1 MINFYLNRIFVSYF
15 LKPWEK
21 TGFNVQ
27 KENTINKIILNAGLY
42 LNAVFL
48 SLKDSKSH

>member
-1 MINFYLNRIFVSYF
+1 MIDFYLNRIFDSYF
-15 LKPWEK
+15 LKPREK
-21 TGFNVQ
+21 TGFYVQ
-27 KENTINKIILNAGLY
+27 KDNIIDKIILNAGLY